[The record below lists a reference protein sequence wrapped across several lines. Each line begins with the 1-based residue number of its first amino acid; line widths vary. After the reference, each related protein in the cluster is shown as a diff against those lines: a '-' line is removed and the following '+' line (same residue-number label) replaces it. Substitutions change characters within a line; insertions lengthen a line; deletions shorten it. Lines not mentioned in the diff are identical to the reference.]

1 VESKSKRVVIVGA
14 SAAGLRCA
22 CRLRRLQPEWSIT
35 VVDANEVF
43 SYGACGLPY
52 VLSGDIEEL
61 GALRRTPYGVD
72 RDIDFFGSF
81 KGIEVLAP
89 WSATAVDVEART
101 LHIEGAEGERDL
113 EWNELVIA
121 TGASPRRL
129 PGLPDH
135 PRVHT
140 FHVWDDVKPL
150 KIGLMLGEIEHVAV
164 VGAGLV
170 GVELAEAFH
179 SLWGAEVTLIEAA
192 ATPLPEILD
201 PEIGEVVTRH
211 LEANDV
217 RVLTRSAVAEITA
230 DDDGVTVTAGGE
242 EIRADAV
249 VVAIGVEPRTE
260 LAKAA
265 GAELGPTR
273 AIRVDECLATTIPH
287 VWAAGDC
294 VECHHASTGGPAY
307 LPLGSLANRQ
317 GRVLADVLAGR
328 QETFGQVAGAAAV
341 KVFDLNVAAAGCTAA
356 RLGADGMGVRQVW
369 VSAEDRAHYWP
380 EAKLILLGMV
390 YDPATNRVLGV
401 QGVGEEG
408 EVAKRIDVAA
418 QLMLRGALI
427 DDFVEIEHAYA
438 PPYAPA
444 LDPMAILAMAAAN
457 QVDGIESVVP
467 VVDLSAETVLD
478 VRVPE
483 EREERPL
490 KAGQLCE
497 IEAGELR
504 ERAHEIPEGPL
515 LVACAHGTR
524 SAEAVRWLS
533 HRGIQAR
540 YIGGGVSWRVRAT
553 GGAGPH
559 DG

>member
-1 VESKSKRVVIVGA
+1 
-14 SAAGLRCA
+14 
-22 CRLRRLQPEWSIT
+22 LQPEWSIT
-35 VVDANEVF
+35 VVDAGEVF

-72 RDIDFFGSF
+72 RDEDYFASV
-81 KGIEVLAP
+81 KGVDVLAP
-89 WSATAVDVEART
+89 WRATSVDVDAGT
-101 LHIEGAEGERDL
+101 LHIEGADGERDL
-113 EWNELVIA
+113 EWDELVIA

-129 PGLPDH
+129 PDLPEH

-150 KIGLMLGEIEHVAV
+150 KIGLMQGEIDHVVV

-170 GVELAEAFH
+170 GIELAEAFH
-179 SLWGAEVTLIEAA
+179 SLWGADVTLIEAA
-192 ATPLPEILD
+192 PTPLPEILD
-201 PEIGEVVTRH
+201 PELGEVVASH
-211 LEANDV
+211 LRANDV
-217 RVLTRSAVAEITA
+217 RVLTGSAVARVDA
-230 DDDGVTVTAGGE
+230 GDDGVTVAAGGE

-249 VVAIGVEPRTE
+249 VVAVGVEPRTE
-260 LAKAA
+260 LAKSA

-273 AIRVDECLATTIPH
+273 AIRVDERLQTTVPH

-294 VECHHASTGGPAY
+294 VECHHAATGGPAY

-317 GRVLADVLAGR
+317 GRVLADALAGR
-328 QETFGQVAGAAAV
+328 YETFGQVAGAAAV
-341 KVFDLNVAAAGCTAA
+341 KVFDLNVAAVGCTAA
-356 RLGADGMGVRQVW
+356 RLGADGLGVRQAW

-427 DDFVEIEHAYA
+427 SDFVEIEHAYA

-444 LDPMAILAMAAAN
+444 LDPLAVLAMAAAN
-457 QVDGIESVVP
+457 QIDGIESVAP
-467 VVDLSAETVLD
+467 TTDLAGETVLD

-490 KAGQLCE
+490 TAGKLCE
-497 IEAGELR
+497 IEVSELRGRAGE
-504 ERAHEIPEGPL
+504 IPAGPL

-524 SAEAVRWLS
+524 SAEVVRWLS
-533 HRGIQAR
+533 QRGVQAR
-540 YIGGGVSWRVRAT
+540 YIGGGVSWRVRALR
-553 GGAGPH
+553 PE
-559 DG
+559 